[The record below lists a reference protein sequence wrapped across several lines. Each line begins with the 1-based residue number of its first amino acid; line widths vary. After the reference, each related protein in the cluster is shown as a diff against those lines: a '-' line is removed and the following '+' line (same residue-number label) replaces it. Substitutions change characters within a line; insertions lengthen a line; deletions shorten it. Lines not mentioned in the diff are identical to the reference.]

1 MSNGISHL
9 ALAAEQT
16 FWVILTHFS
25 FCVDQS
31 CLVKGFFFH
40 KQNICELLR
49 KPLWPFLTL
58 QVGVI
63 DQLFSGKWMLMIKR
77 STWLSKDKCFLP
89 VALWPLVKDIKGPT
103 MCVCTCFLSFSS
115 PLLAV
120 LLVFLISCRGSCGWR
135 CILQKFPEAV
145 CQCVCDQGPGFLL
158 ICNHKGDFCKKK
170 KKNGVKFYE
179 LFFLFFPGTKPGST
193 EAERSWLKFIK
204 VY

>member
-1 MSNGISHL
+1 MLPCQDFFFFFFFGFLSHSRCKTNTPTGLWGFVCLSSSALIGCVTHRRSLMSNGISHL

-103 MCVCTCFLSFSS
+103 MCVCVYLFS
-115 PLLAV
+115 
-120 LLVFLISCRGSCGWR
+120 
-135 CILQKFPEAV
+135 
-145 CQCVCDQGPGFLL
+145 
-158 ICNHKGDFCKKK
+158 
-170 KKNGVKFYE
+170 
-179 LFFLFFPGTKPGST
+179 
-193 EAERSWLKFIK
+193 
-204 VY
+204 